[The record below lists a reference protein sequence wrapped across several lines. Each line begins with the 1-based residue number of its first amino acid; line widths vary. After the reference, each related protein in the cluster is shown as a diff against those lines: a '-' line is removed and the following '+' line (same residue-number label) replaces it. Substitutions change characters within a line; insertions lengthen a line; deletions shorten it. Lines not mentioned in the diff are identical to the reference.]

1 MDIVLN
7 RKGGVSVR
15 DQIRTQLE
23 LKILCGELA
32 GGQRLPSVRS
42 LARRLRV
49 HANTISA
56 AYQELEAAGQLELKA
71 GSGVFVK
78 ASGSSRLD
86 DATGLDE
93 MIRLALQTAFD
104 RGYSGEQVR
113 AAVHRWLAA
122 APPDRVVVVDPSRE
136 MAELLAR
143 ELQGA
148 LSVPAGALQPRGG
161 EPRSP
166 DPVGGARRSPC
177 PTTSRPSRPC
187 GPAATVVSVNLE
199 VTTEVRDAI
208 LALPAGTIALVVSHA
223 APVLPF
229 ASVLFRS
236 LRGEDLLVET
246 RLLAA
251 ADEWRRLVR
260 AADVVFTDAVAAPVV
275 AKARPRRLIEVHF
288 LPRSVHERLRETLA
302 VVVPRA

>member
-86 DATGLDE
+86 DASGLDE

-104 RGYSGEQVR
+104 HGFSGEQVR

-143 ELQGA
+143 ELQGE
-148 LSVPAGALQPRGG
+148 LSVPAGGCSLEEASRDPRAL
-161 EPRSP
+161 S
-166 DPVGGARRSPC
+166 GALTIALPYYVQAVMALR
-177 PTTSRPSRPC
+177 
-187 GPAATVVSVNLE
+187 PAAAVVSVNLE
-199 VTTEVRDAI
+199 VTSEVRDAI

-251 ADEWRRLVR
+251 TDEWRRLLR

-288 LPRSVHERLRETLA
+288 LPRSVHERLREALA

>member
-15 DQIRTQLE
+15 DQIRTQIE

-32 GGQRLPSVRS
+32 AGQRLPSVRS

-78 ASGSSRLD
+78 ASGSTRLD
-86 DATGLDE
+86 DANGLDE
-93 MIRLALQTAFD
+93 MIRLALQTAFH

-113 AAVHRWLAA
+113 AAVLRWLAA
-122 APPDRVVVVDPSRE
+122 APPDRVIVVDPSRE

-143 ELQGA
+143 ELHGA
-148 LSVPAGALQPRGG
+148 LSVPAHACSLEEASRDPRTLSGALAIALPYYIQA
-161 EPRSP
+161 
-166 DPVGGARRSPC
+166 V
-177 PTTSRPSRPC
+177 TSLR
-187 GPAATVVSVNLE
+187 PAAAVESVNLE
-199 VTTEVRDAI
+199 VTNEVRDAI
-208 LALPAGTIALVVSHA
+208 LALLAGTIVLVVSHA

-251 ADEWRRLVR
+251 TDEWRRLVR

-275 AKARPRRLIEVHF
+275 AKARPRRLVEVRF

>member
-7 RKGGVSVR
+7 RKGGVSIR

-32 GGQRLPSVRS
+32 GGERLPSVRS

-78 ASGSSRLD
+78 APGPGRID
-86 DATGLDE
+86 DARGLDQ
-93 MIRLALQTAFD
+93 MIRLALQAAFD
-104 RGYSGEQVR
+104 RGYSGDQVR
-113 AAVHRWLAA
+113 AAVQRWLSAG
-122 APPDRVVVVDPSRE
+122 PPDRIVVVDPSRE
-136 MAELLAR
+136 MSELLAR

-148 LSVPAGALQPRGG
+148 LCVPVSGCSLEEAERNPATLSGALAIALPYYADAVSALRPVPAV
-161 EPRSP
+161 E
-166 DPVGGARRSPC
+166 
-177 PTTSRPSRPC
+177 T
-187 GPAATVVSVNLE
+187 VNLE
-199 VTTEVRDAI
+199 VSPEVRDQI
-208 LALPAGTIALVVSHA
+208 LALPDGTIALVVSHA

-236 LRGEDLLVET
+236 LRGDELLVET
-246 RLLAA
+246 RLLTAA
-251 ADEWRRLVR
+251 AEWKRLVS
-260 AADVVFTDAVAAPVV
+260 AADVVFTDAVSSAVV
-275 AKARPRRLIEVHF
+275 AKSRPRRLVEVRF
-288 LPRSVHERLRETLA
+288 LPRSVHARLRETLE
-302 VVVPRA
+302 VVVPRG